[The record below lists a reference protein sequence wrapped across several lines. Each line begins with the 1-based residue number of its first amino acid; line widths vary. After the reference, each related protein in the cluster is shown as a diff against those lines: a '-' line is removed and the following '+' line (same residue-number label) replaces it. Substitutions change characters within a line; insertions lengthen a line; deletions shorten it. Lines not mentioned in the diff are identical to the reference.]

1 MKQIT
6 LNGKKMTD
14 KESAHIYIA
23 SKLGFPDYYG
33 KNLDAL
39 ADCVSEFCLDK
50 YIRFSHFEEAEK
62 NLGNYAELLSAV
74 FTEIAEDNP
83 RIRFKKL

>member
-6 LNGKKMTD
+6 LNGKKMVD
-14 KESAHIYIA
+14 RDSAHEYIA

-39 ADCVSEFCLDK
+39 ADCVSEFCSDK
-50 YIRFSHFEEAEK
+50 YIRFSHYEEAER
-62 NLGNYAELLSAV
+62 NLGEYAEAIVEV
-74 FTEIAEDNP
+74 FSDIAEDNQ
-83 RIRFKKL
+83 RIKFKKL

>member
-74 FTEIAEDNP
+74 LSEIAEENP

>member
-14 KESAHIYIA
+14 KDTAHIYIA

-39 ADCVSEFCLDK
+39 ADCVSECCLDK
-50 YIRFSHFEEAEK
+50 CIRFSHFEEAEE
-62 NLGNYAELLSAV
+62 NLGEYAESLVEV
-74 FTEIAEDNP
+74 FTDIAEDNP
-83 RIRFKKL
+83 RIRFRKV

>member
-23 SKLGFPDYYG
+23 SKLGFPEYYG

-50 YIRFSHFEEAEK
+50 YIHFSHYEEAEK
-62 NLGNYAELLSAV
+62 NLGDYAETLVEV
-74 FTEIAEDNP
+74 FSDIAEENP
-83 RIRFKKL
+83 RIKFKKL

>member
-14 KESAHIYIA
+14 KESAHVYIA
-23 SKLGFPDYYG
+23 SKLDFPEYYG

-50 YIRFSHFEEAEK
+50 YIRFNHFEEAEK
-62 NLGNYAELLSAV
+62 NLGEYAEMLVEV
-74 FTEIAEDNP
+74 FSDIAENNP

>member
-14 KESAHIYIA
+14 IESAHIYIA
-23 SKLGFPDYYG
+23 SKLGFPEYYG

-39 ADCVSEFCLDK
+39 ADCVSEFCLDR
-50 YIRFSHFEEAEK
+50 YIRFSHFEAAEK
-62 NLGNYAELLSAV
+62 NLGEYAQRLVEV
-74 FTEIAEDNP
+74 FTDAAEENP
-83 RIRFKKL
+83 RIKFKKL

>member
-14 KESAHIYIA
+14 RESAHAYIA
-23 SKLGFPDYYG
+23 EKLGFPDYYG

-50 YIRFSHFEEAEK
+50 YIRFKHFEEAEK
-62 NLGNYAELLSAV
+62 NLGEYAEGLCEV
-74 FTEIAEDNP
+74 FSDIADENP

>member
-14 KESAHIYIA
+14 RSSAHVYIA

-50 YIRFSHFEEAEK
+50 YIRFSHFDEAEN
-62 NLGNYAELLSAV
+62 NLGEYARRLTEV
-74 FTEIAEDNP
+74 FTDIAQDNP
-83 RIRFKKL
+83 RIKFKIV

>member
-23 SKLGFPDYYG
+23 SKLGFPEYYG

-62 NLGNYAELLSAV
+62 NLGEYAETLAEV
-74 FTEIAEDNP
+74 FTDIAEENP
-83 RIRFKKL
+83 RIKFKKL

>member
-14 KESAHIYIA
+14 KESAHKYIA
-23 SKLGFPDYYG
+23 SKLGFPEYYG

-39 ADCVSEFCLDK
+39 ADCISEFCLDK
-50 YIRFSHFEEAEK
+50 YIRFNHFDEAEK
-62 NLGNYAELLSAV
+62 NLGEYASSILEV
-74 FTEIAEDNP
+74 FKDTAESSS
-83 RIRFKKL
+83 RIKFKVI

>member
-14 KESAHIYIA
+14 KETAHEYIA
-23 SKLGFPDYYG
+23 KKLGFPEYYG

-39 ADCVSEFCLDK
+39 ADCLWECCLDR
-50 YIRFSHFEEAEK
+50 YIRFNHFEEAEA
-62 NLGNYAELLSAV
+62 NLGEYAEMLLAV
-74 FTEIAEDNP
+74 FTDVAEEST

>member
-62 NLGNYAELLSAV
+62 NLGNYAELLAAV
-74 FTEIAEDNP
+74 LSEIAEENP

>member
-14 KESAHIYIA
+14 KDSAHIYIA
-23 SKLGFPDYYG
+23 SKLGFPEYYG

-39 ADCVSEFCLDK
+39 ADCVSEFCNDK
-50 YIRFSHFEEAEK
+50 YIRFSHFEEAKK
-62 NLGNYAELLSAV
+62 NLGEYAEMLAGV
-74 FTEIAEDNP
+74 FFDIAEDNP

>member
-14 KESAHIYIA
+14 RDSAHTYIA

-62 NLGNYAELLSAV
+62 NLGEYAENLIEV
-74 FTEIAEDNP
+74 FSDIAEDNP
-83 RIRFKKL
+83 RIKFKKL

>member
-14 KESAHIYIA
+14 RNSAHDYIA
-23 SKLGFPDYYG
+23 SKLGFPEYYG

-39 ADCVSEFCLDK
+39 ADCVSEFCLDR
-50 YIRFSHFEEAEK
+50 YIRFSHYEQARE
-62 NLGNYAELLSAV
+62 NLGEYAERIVEV
-74 FTEIAEDNP
+74 FSDIAQENP
-83 RIRFKKL
+83 RIKFKKL

>member
-14 KESAHIYIA
+14 RESAHAYIA
-23 SKLGFPDYYG
+23 SKLGFPGYYG
-33 KNLDAL
+33 KNLDGL

-50 YIRFSHFEEAEK
+50 YIRFNHYEEAEK
-62 NLGNYAELLSAV
+62 NLGEYAERLVEV
-74 FTEIAEDNP
+74 FSDIAEDNP
-83 RIRFKKL
+83 KIRFKKL